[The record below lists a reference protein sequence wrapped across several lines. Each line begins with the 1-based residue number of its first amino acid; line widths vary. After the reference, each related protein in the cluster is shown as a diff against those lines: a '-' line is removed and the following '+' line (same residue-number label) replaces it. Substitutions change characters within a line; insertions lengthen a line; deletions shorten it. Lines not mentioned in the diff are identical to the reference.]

1 MLEVMVKNFM
11 LMEKRMKGEIAEI
24 GGEKTS
30 NVRNNIKN

>member
-11 LMEKRMKGEIAEI
+11 LMKKRMKEEIAEI
-24 GGEKTS
+24 GGVKTR

>member
-11 LMEKRMKGEIAEI
+11 KKRMKGEIAEI
-24 GGEKTS
+24 GGEKTR